1 MWLVAAGKAA
11 DGMAAAAAAALGNRL
26 RGGVVVGVS
35 PAGGPV
41 PTRLERL
48 TGGHPVPNA
57 GSEAAGRRALAM
69 AAAARP
75 DERVLVLLSG
85 GASALLAAPAAGLT
99 LADKQ
104 RATTV
109 LLNEG
114 AEIHRLNAVRKHLS
128 AIKGGQL
135 AVATVAPSL
144 TLMISDVVGDDPSVV
159 ASGPT
164 VADPSTFRDA
174 LDALDHLGG
183 RAAYPAAVVAHL
195 ERGVAGES
203 PETPKPGDPR
213 LARAGALVVG
223 GRRQAMEGAAATAR
237 RLGYHAVVLDQPV
250 VGEARQAAVVQIGH
264 MAEAA
269 AVADRRRPVCVISS
283 GETTVRVTGLGR
295 GGRNQEFALAAATM
309 REHLETSAPGR
320 WTMLASVGTDGVDG
334 PTDAAGAVVD
344 STTLERARR
353 AGLAP
358 PGEFLQNNDA
368 YAFFAPLGDLIK
380 TGPTGTNV
388 GDLQV
393 FLSV

>member
-1 MWLVAAGKAA
+1 
-11 DGMAAAAAAALGNRL
+11 MAAAAAAALGTRL
-26 RGGVVVGVS
+26 RGGVVVGV
-35 PAGGPV
+35 PQAGAPG

-135 AVATVAPSL
+135 AVATLAPSL
-144 TLMISDVVGDDPSVV
+144 TLLISDVVGDDPSVV

-164 VADPSTFRDA
+164 VADSSTFRDA

-195 ERGVAGES
+195 ERGVAGGS
-203 PETPKPGDPR
+203 AETPKPGDPR
-213 LARAGALVVG
+213 LARAGAMVVG

-237 RLGYHAVVLDQPV
+237 RLGYHVVVLEQPV
-250 VGEARQAAVVQIGH
+250 VGEAREAAVAQIGH

-269 AVADRRRPVCVISS
+269 AVADRPVCVISS

-309 REHLETSAPGR
+309 REHLGTSAPGR

-334 PTDAAGAVVD
+334 PTDAAGALVD
-344 STTLERARR
+344 STTVERARR

-358 PGEFLQNNDA
+358 PGAFLQNNDA
-368 YAFFAPLGDLIK
+368 YAFFAPLGDLIR

>member
-1 MWLVAAGKAA
+1 
-11 DGMAAAAAAALGNRL
+11 
-26 RGGVVVGVS
+26 VVVGVP
-35 PAGGPV
+35 PAGDPE
-41 PTRLERL
+41 PAHLERL
-48 TGGHPVPNA
+48 TGGHPVPNF

-114 AEIHRLNAVRKHLS
+114 AEIHRLNVVRKHLS

-135 AVATVAPSL
+135 AVATVAPCL
-144 TLMISDVVGDDPSVV
+144 TLMISDVVGDDPSVI

-174 LDALDHLGG
+174 LDAIDHLGG

-195 ERGVAGES
+195 ERGMAGKN

-213 LARAGALVVG
+213 LARSGALVVG

-237 RLGYHAVVLDQPV
+237 RLGYHVVVLEQPV
-250 VGEARQAAVVQIGH
+250 VGEAREAAVVQIGH
-264 MAEAA
+264 MAEVAA
-269 AVADRRRPVCVISS
+269 AADRRRPVCVISS

-309 REHLETSAPGR
+309 REHLGTSAPGR
-320 WTMLASVGTDGVDG
+320 WMLASVGTDGVDG

-344 STTLERARR
+344 ATTVERAIR

-358 PGEFLQNNDA
+358 PGEFLHNNDA
-368 YAFFAPLGDLIK
+368 YGFFAPLGDLIK